1 MVSRC
6 SLSTPQASGLDSRTQ
21 ESVGRKITK
30 AIFHARGVGHQGK
43 SEPLCMICQTAE
55 ASKCLG
61 RGLRCEPG
69 TARWPPGAGVN
80 VRLLS
85 AAEASLGH
93 PPHTARPDELVTRPW
108 LDCPAPGR
116 KPGCPEMS
124 SGSPVPLSARGVVW
138 GLRISLIRPSRPTL
152 TAGPPVA
159 PGAGQPLGHRAHVPA
174 PGQAPTAHLAP
185 PPAPRP
191 CQQICTRRV
200 ANVPI
205 LLRKQ
210 LRLRDGA
217 TAGRRPLGGRAW
229 TQSPTHPGTGPS
241 APRPPDVLRD
251 ATHKH
256 CCVFRTHGEAG
267 VRRAPCFPLD
277 PPDDPKRQALAE
289 PLGAGPDIRMCSE
302 ALSSL
307 CRLFSLGFP
316 STRQ

>member
-6 SLSTPQASGLDSRTQ
+6 SLSTPRRLALTRTQ

-108 LDCPAPGR
+108 LDCPGPGR

-138 GLRISLIRPSRPTL
+138 GLRITLMRPSRPTL
-152 TAGPPVA
+152 TGGPSRSHRCRAASA
-159 PGAGQPLGHRAHVPA
+159 PSGTCSSPRPSTNSSPRHH
-174 PGQAPTAHLAP
+174 PTL
-185 PPAPRP
+185 PPAPASKFA
-191 CQQICTRRV
+191 Q
-200 ANVPI
+200 
-205 LLRKQ
+205 
-210 LRLRDGA
+210 
-217 TAGRRPLGGRAW
+217 
-229 TQSPTHPGTGPS
+229 
-241 APRPPDVLRD
+241 DVLLTYTHFAEK
-251 ATHKH
+251 AT
-256 CCVFRTHGEAG
+256 EAQ
-267 VRRAPCFPLD
+267 RRCNG
-277 PPDDPKRQALAE
+277 R
-289 PLGAGPDIRMCSE
+289 SE
-302 ALSSL
+302 AIG
-307 CRLFSLGFP
+307 R
-316 STRQ
+316 

>member
-1 MVSRC
+1 MKGGGGNRPGARRQRPESRIARAAATGHRGGRGGRRKPLPMVSRC

-159 PGAGQPLGHRAHVPA
+159 PGAGQPLGHRARVPA

-185 PPAPRP
+185 PPPPPAP
-191 CQQICTRRV
+191 
-200 ANVPI
+200 AS
-205 LLRKQ
+205 K
-210 LRLRDGA
+210 
-217 TAGRRPLGGRAW
+217 
-229 TQSPTHPGTGPS
+229 S
-241 APRPPDVLRD
+241 AQDVLL
-251 ATHKH
+251 TYPF
-256 CCVFRTHGEAG
+256 C
-267 VRRAPCFPLD
+267 
-277 PPDDPKRQALAE
+277 
-289 PLGAGPDIRMCSE
+289 
-302 ALSSL
+302 
-307 CRLFSLGFP
+307 
-316 STRQ
+316 